1 MNISK
6 LAFPVIFR
14 QLRFFRDF
22 FVPFRI
28 SAPWSPRVGWTGPCV
43 NAVAVS
49 VILRKRIFCF
59 RTGSTWREGLY
70 YKFMWIFLITIK
82 TAQSRILPVLFY
94 VLLLCCYESID
105 FTSWPGKLAR
115 PMYTFYPKLHLSPNE
130 MIDTAWK
137 QSPSLLLSKDLATHA
152 W

>member
-22 FVPFRI
+22 FVPLRL

-59 RTGSTWREGLY
+59 RTGTTWREGLY

-82 TAQSRILPVLFY
+82 TARSRILPVLFY

-105 FTSWPGKLAR
+105 FTSWPGKLDKVSSANV
-115 PMYTFYPKLHLSPNE
+115 H
-130 MIDTAWK
+130 I
-137 QSPSLLLSKDLATHA
+137 LSKAPSITEWNDWHGLKTITIVIAF
-152 W
+152 